1 MTRTKTV
8 VKWVVI
14 GFLVYA
20 VLKSPT
26 QAADIARTAVDIVA
40 QGITAIFAFFDSLL
54 RR

>member
-8 VKWVVI
+8 AKWVVI

-26 QAADIARTAVDIVA
+26 QAADIARNAVDILA
-40 QGITAIFAFFDSLL
+40 QGVTAIFSFFDQLL